1 MNIESKRSLS
11 RDLILFRRL
20 IMKAKIKSI
29 WDAIY
34 NFMALA
40 EEEGVHEDDC
50 CTTYAFIEKFKIK

>member
-1 MNIESKRSLS
+1 
-11 RDLILFRRL
+11 
-20 IMKAKIKSI
+20 MKAKIKSI